1 MSRFTSRRAAIA
13 LLVVAVLFGII
24 ASAAAGSG
32 IAVLAAATVPA
43 LYAVPP
49 WARVWLGVALAVIGA
64 GAGAL
69 GDLGGDWWAWCT
81 IVALVAAGVV
91 IAVGGRTWPALS
103 GRYGSSS
110 GSGSEQGLRDDP
122 TELWRELDRGH
133 DPTDTPVRDTSNPKT
148 PPDDATVD

>member
-13 LLVVAVLFGII
+13 LLVAAVLSGII
-24 ASAAAGSG
+24 AEAAAGSG

-49 WARVWLGVALAVIGA
+49 WARVWLGLALAVIGA
-64 GAGAL
+64 GAGVL
-69 GDLGGDWWAWCT
+69 GDLSGDWWAWWA

-110 GSGSEQGLRDDP
+110 GGSAGQGLSDDP

-133 DPTDTPVRDTSNPKT
+133 DPTVTPPRDTGNPKT
-148 PPDDATVD
+148 PPDDAAVD